1 MDKKHKDEIG
11 LHIPEAVAKEISISI
26 EPLFHPTWTLWSICF
41 TFCSI
46 EIQQSSIPQ
55 ENPVSE
61 VPHTVG
67 IGFVKAGTCLCQ
79 SCYMYSSNLLHA
91 IAKVQR
97 CISRPLPDQ
106 TMLKTSNIVEI
117 L

>member
-1 MDKKHKDEIG
+1 MTNPEISPEKVDNKDKDEIG

-55 ENPVSE
+55 ENPVSKA
-61 VPHTVG
+61 PHTVG
-67 IGFVKAGTCLCQ
+67 IGFVKAGTCIPQ
-79 SCYMYSSNLLHA
+79 
-91 IAKVQR
+91 VQR

-106 TMLKTSNIVEI
+106 TLLAEDFEHC
-117 L
+117 